1 VSDISHEIKIKA
13 SQERVYQALT
23 TVSDLTKWHTAKMD
37 GGAALGNVLRI
48 HPQNGPE
55 FEWKVIKTD
64 SGRRIEWKCIKG
76 PGNSVGTTVRFD
88 LSPADKGRTYLE
100 FLHSDWPNA
109 GGNFRKCNTLWGILL
124 YHLQKYAETQ
134 KSDPAFN

>member
-1 VSDISHEIKIKA
+1 MPDINHEIKINA
-13 SQERVYQALT
+13 SQERIYQALT
-23 TVSDLTKWHTAKMD
+23 SVSDLTNWHTAKID
-37 GGAALGNVLRI
+37 GGAAVGNVFRI

-55 FEWKVIKTD
+55 FEWKVTKTD
-64 SGRRIEWKCIKG
+64 SGRRIEWKCMKG

-100 FLHSDWPNA
+100 FLHSDWPST
-109 GGNFRKCNTLWGILL
+109 GGSFRKCNTLWGILL
-124 YHLQKYAETQ
+124 YHLQKYVETQ